1 MSLPKKSSTDT
12 IIKTIFKVTFTIIF
26 VVKQFFW
33 RSEYHSSTQ
42 TERNAEILQT
52 LMNDFQKKAK
62 VHIGE
67 KIGVTNEEW
76 KKLDLILERMI
87 GIQVSHF
94 RN

>member
-1 MSLPKKSSTDT
+1 
-12 IIKTIFKVTFTIIF
+12 
-26 VVKQFFW
+26 
-33 RSEYHSSTQ
+33 
-42 TERNAEILQT
+42 
-52 LMNDFQKKAK
+52 MNDFQKKAN

-67 KIGVTNEEW
+67 KIEVTNEEW